1 MRNQTGRWRG
11 RQGFTFLEIMF
22 VVVIIGILLGVAV
35 TNYTNKSNKARIN
48 STKLQLD
55 NIHSALAQFEM
66 HVGRFPDTREG
77 LQALLVRP
85 ANVSEQ
91 SWEGPYLT
99 LRGDAEQPT
108 DVWGNPLAYRAP
120 GEKNRDYD
128 LWSWGPDGRDGTED
142 DITG

>member
-1 MRNQTGRWRG
+1 MRIQARTRRG
-11 RQGFTFLEIMF
+11 RRAFTFLEIMF
-22 VVVIIGILLGVAV
+22 VVVIIGILMGVAV
-35 TNYTNKSNKARIN
+35 SRYVGKTTDSRIKS
-48 STKLQLD
+48 TQMQMEQV
-55 NIHSALAQFEM
+55 HSSLAMFEM

-77 LQALLVRP
+77 LQALLVKP
-85 ANVSEQ
+85 SNVPDQ
-91 SWEGPYLT
+91 VWEGPYLT
-99 LRGDAEQPT
+99 LRGEAEQVK

>member
-1 MRNQTGRWRG
+1 MRIQARTRRG
-11 RQGFTFLEIMF
+11 RRAFTFLEIMF
-22 VVVIIGILLGVAV
+22 VVVIIGILMGVAV
-35 TNYTNKSNKARIN
+35 SNYTNKANKARIN

-108 DVWGNPLAYRAP
+108 DAWHNPLEYRAP